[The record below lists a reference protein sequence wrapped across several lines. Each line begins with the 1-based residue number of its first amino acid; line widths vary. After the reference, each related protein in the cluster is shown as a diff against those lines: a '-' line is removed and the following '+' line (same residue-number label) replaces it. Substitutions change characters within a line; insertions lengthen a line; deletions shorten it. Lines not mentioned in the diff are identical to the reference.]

1 MSKVDIVSLKFSPG
15 LMKEIVCLIECFRD
29 HGIDASGH
37 LHERY
42 HKLALQSGGN
52 FFYANYFKKG
62 FLSNVKQYFKIIS
75 NKGKLVL
82 FYNSHPL
89 NLLILF
95 ACVFFKPFKRRAL
108 VLHEPSK
115 QQPFKNY
122 GKYGFVV
129 LLIEV
134 LNKLQSWLCTDVIL
148 LSPHA
153 SKLYAESTFYSRFC
167 ELHEARI
174 LLPSPKCKKAFL
186 ERKYFSFIGS
196 VVATK
201 KIDWFLDLVEYSF
214 LTGSNN
220 KFLIVSGSELPSD
233 RIATLLSNG
242 CQLTIINPEVL
253 TDQEISN
260 WLFQSIAVLSM
271 HRSVTQ
277 SGVFVE
283 SMRHSTPVV
292 CLDEPGFSQFFNGCG
307 GLVTDAYNSQEL
319 LSAINKIVES
329 KQHYIDNAK
338 KVYIENFS
346 PDNFQLF
353 YRSLINKLGA
363 K

>member
-1 MSKVDIVSLKFSPG
+1 MDKADIVSLKYSPG
-15 LMKEIVCLIECFRD
+15 LMKEIVSLIECFRD

-42 HKLALQSGGN
+42 LKLAFESGEN
-52 FFYANYFKKG
+52 FINANYFKKG
-62 FLSNVKQYFKIIS
+62 NIAKTKQCFKIIFKKS
-75 NKGKLVL
+75 KLVL

-95 ACVFFKPFKRRAL
+95 ACIFFTPFKRRAL
-108 VLHEPSK
+108 VLHEPLK

-129 LLIEV
+129 LLIEA

-148 LSPHA
+148 LSPRA
-153 SKLYAESTFYSRFC
+153 SKLYNESRFYSRFC

-174 LLPSPKCKKAFL
+174 LLPSPKCKNTL
-186 ERKYFSFIGS
+186 SERKYFSFFGS

-214 LTGSNN
+214 VTGSSN

-233 RIATLLSNG
+233 RIETLLSNG
-242 CQLTIINPEVL
+242 CLLTVVNPKVL

-260 WLFQSIAVLSM
+260 WLSQSLAVLSM
-271 HRSVTQ
+271 HKSVTQ

-283 SMRHSTPVV
+283 CMRHNTPVI
-292 CLDEPGFSQFFNGCG
+292 CLDEPGFRQFMDGCG
-307 GLVTDAYNSQEL
+307 ILVSSEYNKEEL
-319 LSAINKIVES
+319 LIAMQNISAQKEQFARS
-329 KQHYIDNAK
+329 AK
-338 KVYIENFS
+338 KIYFDNFS
-346 PDNFQLF
+346 TNNFNVF
-353 YRSLINKLGA
+353 YGTILDKIRSN
-363 K
+363 